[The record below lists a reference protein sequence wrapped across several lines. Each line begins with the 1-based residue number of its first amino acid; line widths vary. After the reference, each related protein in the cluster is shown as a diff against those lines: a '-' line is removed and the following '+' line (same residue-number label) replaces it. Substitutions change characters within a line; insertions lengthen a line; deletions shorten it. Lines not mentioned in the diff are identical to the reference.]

1 MSWTYRE
8 ATVLGR
14 PVLRIAN
21 PETGEIR
28 EFPSF
33 TSLVDGYDE
42 DSILLGRIARALG
55 PAVAKRWEE
64 GDESL
69 DLAAE
74 VSALRES
81 RGSVIS
87 REEATSVQR
96 GPGSWRW
103 PRLVE
108 VIISDSWDT
117 FPVHTARAANGGPLD
132 MEFAL
137 NFLESL
143 YRAGYAVVGP
153 RP

>member
-1 MSWTYRE
+1 MSWTYGK
-8 ATVLGR
+8 ATVMGR
-14 PVLRIAN
+14 RVFRITN

-55 PAVAKRWEE
+55 ADVAKRWEDD
-64 GDESL
+64 DESL
-69 DLAAE
+69 DLAVE
-74 VSALRES
+74 VSALRETP
-81 RGSVIS
+81 GSLIS
-87 REEATSVQR
+87 REEATAVQR
-96 GPGSWRW
+96 GPGPWRW

-108 VIISDSWDT
+108 VMISDSWDT
-117 FPVHTARAANGGPLD
+117 FRVHSARASNGGPLD

-143 YRAGYAVVGP
+143 YRAGYAVV
-153 RP
+153 RLRS